1 MIPTPAIELTRYSC
15 IESEDPPMSATNV
28 LSLRLP
34 AERAESLKRLTR
46 RLDRSTA
53 ETAARL
59 LDEGLRRED
68 FAMIGFRD
76 SPVGRQAYVEG
87 TRVAVWQVV
96 HLERAYGE
104 DIEKTAKH
112 PTWPVSK
119 VRAAVNYAAAFPE
132 ETQTALED
140 GKAHDFTRLSRLV
153 PALERI
159 EVPANVI
166 RGK

>member
-1 MIPTPAIELTRYSC
+1 MPAT
-15 IESEDPPMSATNV
+15 TV

-34 AERAESLKRLTR
+34 AERAESLKRLAR

-68 FAMIGFRD
+68 FAMIEFRD
-76 SPVGRQAYVEG
+76 SPVGRQAHVQG
-87 TRVAVWQVV
+87 SRVAVWQVV
-96 HLERAYGE
+96 QLQRAYGNE
-104 DIEKTAKH
+104 IGKTAQH
-112 PTWPVSK
+112 LAWPVPK
-119 VRAAVNYAAAFPE
+119 VQAALNYADAFPE
-132 ETQTALED
+132 ETHSAMED
-140 GKAHDFTRLSRLV
+140 AKSHDFTRLSRLI

-159 EVPANVI
+159 EVPMSVI

>member
-1 MIPTPAIELTRYSC
+1 MPAT
-15 IESEDPPMSATNV
+15 TV

-34 AERAESLKRLTR
+34 AERAESLKRLAR
-46 RLDRSTA
+46 RFDRSTA

-59 LDEGLRRED
+59 LDEGLRREE
-68 FAMIGFRD
+68 FAMIEFRD

-96 HLERAYGE
+96 HLMRAYDE
-104 DIEKTAKH
+104 DPERTARH
-112 PTWPVSK
+112 LAWPVSK
-119 VRAAVNYAAAFPE
+119 VRAALNYAAAFPE
-132 ETQTALED
+132 ETESAIED

-159 EVPANVI
+159 EVPRKVI
-166 RGK
+166 QGR

>member
-1 MIPTPAIELTRYSC
+1 MPAT
-15 IESEDPPMSATNV
+15 TV

-34 AERAESLKRLTR
+34 AERAESLKRLAR
-46 RLDRSTA
+46 RFDRSTA

-59 LDEGLRRED
+59 LDEGLRREE
-68 FAMIGFRD
+68 FAMIEFRD

-96 HLERAYGE
+96 HLLRTYGGDPER
-104 DIEKTAKH
+104 TAKH
-112 PTWPVSK
+112 LAWPVSK
-119 VRAAVNYAAAFPE
+119 VRAALNYAAAFPE
-132 ETQTALED
+132 ETESAIED

-159 EVPANVI
+159 EVPRKVI
-166 RGK
+166 QGR

>member
-1 MIPTPAIELTRYSC
+1 MA
-15 IESEDPPMSATNV
+15 ATTV

-34 AERAESLKRLTR
+34 AERAECLKRLAR
-46 RLDRSTA
+46 RFDRSTA

-68 FAMIGFRD
+68 FAMIEFRN
-76 SPVGRQAYVEG
+76 SPVGRQAYVQG

-96 HLERAYGE
+96 QLQRSYGE
-104 DIEKTAKH
+104 DIGKIAQH
-112 PTWPVSK
+112 LTWPVSK
-119 VRAAVNYAAAFPE
+119 VRAALHYAEAFPE
-132 ETQTALED
+132 ETQNAIED
-140 GKAHDFTRLSRLV
+140 AQSHDFTRLSRLV

-159 EVPANVI
+159 EVPMNVI

>member
-1 MIPTPAIELTRYSC
+1 MA
-15 IESEDPPMSATNV
+15 ATTV

-34 AERAESLKRLTR
+34 AERAESLKRLAR
-46 RLDRSTA
+46 RFDRSTS
-53 ETAARL
+53 ETASRL

-68 FAMIGFRD
+68 FAMIEFRD

-96 HLERAYGE
+96 NLQQAYAG
-104 DIEKTAKH
+104 DIGKTAKH
-112 PTWPVSK
+112 LTWPVSK
-119 VRAAVNYAAAFPE
+119 VRAALNYAAAFPE
-132 ETQTALED
+132 ETQSAIED

-166 RGK
+166 RGQ

>member
-1 MIPTPAIELTRYSC
+1 MPPTT
-15 IESEDPPMSATNV
+15 V

-34 AERAESLKRLTR
+34 ADRAESLKRLAR
-46 RLDRSTA
+46 RFDRSTA

-68 FAMIGFRD
+68 FAMIEFRD

-96 HLERAYGE
+96 NLVRGYGE
-104 DIEKTAKH
+104 DIKKTAQH
-112 PTWPVSK
+112 LTWPVSK
-119 VRAAVNYAAAFPE
+119 VRAALNYAAAFPE
-132 ETQTALED
+132 ETQSAIDD
-140 GKAHDFTRLSRLV
+140 GKAFDFTRLSRLV

-159 EVPANVI
+159 QVPPDVI
-166 RGK
+166 QGK

>member
-1 MIPTPAIELTRYSC
+1 MPAT
-15 IESEDPPMSATNV
+15 TV

-34 AERAESLKRLTR
+34 AERAESLKRLAR
-46 RLDRSTA
+46 RFDRSTA

-68 FAMIGFRD
+68 FAMIEFRD

-96 HLERAYGE
+96 HLQRAYDD

-112 PTWPVSK
+112 LTWPISK
-119 VRAAVNYAAAFPE
+119 VRAALNYAAAFPE

-140 GKAHDFTRLSRLV
+140 GKAYDFTRLSRLV